1 MTIHVFFVNMQ
12 VVKIEQK
19 HSEYLENIS
28 EWFVN
33 SEQNISFYLFLLLL
47 FFFRSKQIA
56 NIAPKR
62 NIIYKGMLQQLRVTC
77 LSCLIDDTICGK
89 QVALIL
95 LLFN

>member
-47 FFFRSKQIA
+47 FFFRSKQMA
-56 NIAPKR
+56 NIAKYYIQR
-62 NIIYKGMLQQLRVTC
+62 HA
-77 LSCLIDDTICGK
+77 SA
-89 QVALIL
+89 VASYMS
-95 LLFN
+95 